1 MRTGEEWG
9 GLLLLGKPPLEEG
22 DWYDYSQGFTEDA
35 LAEVARIAR
44 NEALEEAA
52 EVAKKWAWDRHLED
66 CSGCGGRET
75 IGDDVA
81 EAIRALKKLPDIS
94 ARPQPPPPARP

>member
-22 DWYDYSQGFTEDA
+22 DWYDYSRGFTEDA

-44 NEALEEAA
+44 DEALEDAA
-52 EVAKKWAWDRHLED
+52 LLAHEESIRADRNEGHPGAA
-66 CSGCGGRET
+66 CRR
-75 IGDDVA
+75 IMA
-81 EAIRALKKLPDIS
+81 AIRALKEGK
-94 ARPQPPPPARP
+94 